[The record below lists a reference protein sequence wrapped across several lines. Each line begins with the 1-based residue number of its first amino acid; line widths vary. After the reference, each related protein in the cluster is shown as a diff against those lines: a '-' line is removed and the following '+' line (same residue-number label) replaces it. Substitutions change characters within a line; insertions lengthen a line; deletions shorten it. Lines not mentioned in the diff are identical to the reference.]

1 MEFQTV
7 KGIIVATLTPF
18 QEDGRIDWE
27 ALDGLNDFLVEKGVH
42 GLFPC
47 GSTGE
52 GVFMDIEERKAVAL
66 RTVRRVEGKLPVVI
80 HTGTLRTGDAV
91 ELTKHAQE
99 IGAAGAALI
108 PPYYY
113 KMDNACLLEYYRAV
127 ARSTPNFPIYVY
139 NIPSNVT
146 NVIGPEVLAKLME
159 EFPNVVGVKDS
170 SMDFMNFIN
179 FQQAAPRKL
188 CALMGNDA
196 QIYSCLL
203 MGGSGGVSATATA
216 FPEPVVEIYENI
228 RAGNLEKAL
237 AAQDKVIKL
246 RAIFRSYLPIPA
258 YKQVLK
264 WRGLNAGVPRTPLR
278 QLNASEQEKLRASLA
293 AIGFNV

>member
-1 MEFQTV
+1 MDFPKVE
-7 KGIIVATLTPF
+7 GIIVATLTPF
-18 QEDGRIDWE
+18 SADGRVDFA
-27 ALDGLNDFLVEKGVH
+27 ALDELNDFLLAAGVH

-52 GVFMDIEERKAVAL
+52 GVFMTNEERKAVAL
-66 RTVRRVEGKLPVVI
+66 STLKRAAGRIPVVI
-80 HTGTLRTGDAV
+80 HTGTLRPDDAI
-91 ELTKHAQE
+91 ELTKHARD

-113 KMDNACLLEYYRAV
+113 KMNNATILEHYRTVARAV
-127 ARSTPNFPIYVY
+127 PDFPLYLY

-146 NVIGPEVLAKLME
+146 NVIAPEVLGQLMD
-159 EFPNVVGVKDS
+159 EFPNVVGIKDS

-179 FQQAAPRKL
+179 FQQAAPARL
-188 CALMGNDA
+188 CSLMGNDA

-203 MGGSGGVSATATA
+203 MGGQGGVSATATA
-216 FPEPVVEIYENI
+216 FPETVVQIYDNVVK
-228 RAGNLEKAL
+228 GNLEAAR

-246 RAIFRSYLPIPA
+246 RAIFRSFTPISA

-264 WRGLNAGVPRTPLR
+264 WRGLRGGEPRVPLCA
-278 QLNASEQEKLRASLA
+278 LAEAEAEKLRGALA
-293 AIGFNV
+293 GIGFSL

>member
-1 MEFQTV
+1 MEFHTL

-18 QEDGRIDWE
+18 LEDGRIAFE
-27 ALDGLNDFLVEKGVH
+27 ALDEMNDFLVEKKVH

-52 GVFMDIEERKAVAL
+52 GVFMNNEERKAVAL
-66 RTVRRVEGKLPVVI
+66 RTVRRVAGRIPVVV
-80 HTGTLRTGDAV
+80 HTGTLRPGDAV
-91 ELTKHAQE
+91 ELTRHARE
-99 IGAAGAALI
+99 IGAVGAALI

-113 KMDNACLLEYYRAV
+113 KMDNTCILEYYRAV
-127 ARSTPNFPIYVY
+127 ARSTPDFPIYLY

-146 NVIGPEVLAKLME
+146 NVIAPEVLAKLME

-196 QIYSCLL
+196 QIYSGLL
-203 MGGSGGVSATATA
+203 MGGSGGVSATASA
-216 FPEPVVEIYENI
+216 FPEPVVDIYENVI
-228 RAGNLEKAL
+228 SGNYEKAL

-246 RAIFRSYLPIPA
+246 RAIFRSFLPIPA

-264 WRGLNAGVPRTPLR
+264 WRGFKAGMPRVPLR
-278 QLNASEQEKLRASLA
+278 PLTEAEAEKLRGSLA

>member
-1 MEFQTV
+1 V
-7 KGIIVATLTPF
+7 PV
-18 QEDGRIDWE
+18 
-27 ALDGLNDFLVEKGVH
+27 GVLSRS
-42 GLFPC
+42 G
-47 GSTGE
+47 
-52 GVFMDIEERKAVAL
+52 
-66 RTVRRVEGKLPVVI
+66 
-80 HTGTLRTGDAV
+80 
-91 ELTKHAQE
+91 
-99 IGAAGAALI
+99 
-108 PPYYY
+108 
-113 KMDNACLLEYYRAV
+113 
-127 ARSTPNFPIYVY
+127 RSTPDFPIYAY

-146 NVIGPEVLAKLME
+146 NVIGPEVLAGLME

-196 QIYSCLL
+196 QIYSSLL

-228 RAGNLEKAL
+228 RSGNLEKAL

-278 QLNASEQEKLRASLA
+278 QLNASDRKNCGPRLPRLASTSKIESSWEQKEKGLCSKKIPRCAVMKWWTAWTKAGRAPTCGMSVCSRK
-293 AIGFNV
+293 N

>member
-1 MEFQTV
+1 MEFQTL

-18 QEDGRIDWE
+18 LEDGRIDFD
-27 ALDGLNDFLVEKGVH
+27 ALDEMNDFLLEKKVH

-52 GVFMDIEERKAVAL
+52 GVFMNNEERKAVAL
-66 RTVRRVEGKLPVVI
+66 RTVRRAAGRIPVVI
-80 HTGTLRTGDAV
+80 HTGTLRPADAI
-91 ELTKHAQE
+91 ELTQHARE
-99 IGAAGAALI
+99 IGAVGAALI

-113 KMDNACLLEYYRAV
+113 KMDNACILDYYRSV
-127 ARSTPNFPIYVY
+127 ARSTPDFPIYLY

-146 NVIGPEVLAKLME
+146 NVIAPEVLAKLME
-159 EFPNVVGVKDS
+159 ECPNVVGVKDS

-196 QIYSCLL
+196 QIYSGLL
-203 MGGSGGVSATATA
+203 MGGSGGVSATASA
-216 FPEPVVEIYENI
+216 FPEPVVEIYENVI
-228 RAGNLEKAL
+228 SGNYEKAL

-246 RAIFRSYLPIPA
+246 RAIFRSFLPIPA

-264 WRGLNAGVPRTPLR
+264 WRGFKAGMPRLPLR
-278 QLNASEQEKLRASLA
+278 PLTEAEAEKLRGSLA

>member
-127 ARSTPNFPIYVY
+127 ARSTPDFPIYVY

-146 NVIGPEVLAKLME
+146 NVIGPEVLAKLQKAIQTGLADPAIRQKLE
-159 EFPNVVGVKDS
+159 
-170 SMDFMNFIN
+170 
-179 FQQAAPRKL
+179 AAGTPPAK
-188 CALMGNDA
+188 GN
-196 QIYSCLL
+196 
-203 MGGSGGVSATATA
+203 
-216 FPEPVVEIYENI
+216 E
-228 RAGNLEKAL
+228 
-237 AAQDKVIKL
+237 
-246 RAIFRSYLPIPA
+246 
-258 YKQVLK
+258 
-264 WRGLNAGVPRTPLR
+264 
-278 QLNASEQEKLRASLA
+278 SLA
-293 AIGFNV
+293 QVMRTDMDKYVELVKFARITADN